1 MSRGEPV
8 AIRRTKLEII
18 YDILSSVQ
26 AKQGRIKPT
35 HLLYKS
41 NLSHKK
47 MVVYVQELISK
58 GMLTEEEDLKHEGKR
73 MYVLTDQGAKFL
85 ADFKR
90 MKEFTESFG
99 F

>member
-1 MSRGEPV
+1 M
-8 AIRRTKLEII
+8 ATRRTKLEII

-26 AKQGRIKPT
+26 DKRGRIKPT

-47 MVVYVQELISK
+47 MVLYVQELIQK
-58 GMLTEEEDLKHEGKR
+58 RMLKEELDDGKSGKR
-73 MYVLTDQGAKFL
+73 MYLLTDEGAKFL
-85 ADFKR
+85 AEFKR
-90 MKEFTESFG
+90 LREFTESFG

>member
-1 MSRGEPV
+1 MRRSV
-8 AIRRTKLEII
+8 ARRTKLEII

-26 AKQGRIKPT
+26 DKRGKIKPT

-47 MVVYVQELISK
+47 MLLYVQELMQK
-58 GMLTEEEDLKHEGKR
+58 KMLAEEASDGKR
-73 MYVLTDQGAKFL
+73 MYLLTDEGAKFL
-85 ADFKR
+85 AEFKR
-90 MKEFTESFG
+90 LRQFTDSFG

>member
-1 MSRGEPV
+1 M
-8 AIRRTKLEII
+8 ATRRTKLEII

-26 AKQGRIKPT
+26 HKGGRIKPT

-47 MVVYVQELISK
+47 MVLYVQELMQK
-58 GMLTEEEDLKHEGKR
+58 GMLAEEMSEEREGKR
-73 MYVLTDQGAKFL
+73 MYLLTDAGAKFL
-85 ADFKR
+85 AEFKR
-90 MKEFTESFG
+90 MRKFTESFG

>member
-1 MSRGEPV
+1 M
-8 AIRRTKLEII
+8 EII

-47 MVVYVQELISK
+47 MVLYVQELMQK
-58 GMLTEEEDLKHEGKR
+58 GMLAEEGDPKHEGKR
-73 MYVLTDQGAKFL
+73 MYLLTDQGAKFL
-85 ADFKR
+85 AEFRR
-90 MKEFTESFG
+90 MREFTESFG

>member
-1 MSRGEPV
+1 M
-8 AIRRTKLEII
+8 EII

-26 AKQGRIKPT
+26 DKRGKIKPT

-47 MVVYVQELISK
+47 MVLYVQELMQK
-58 GMLTEEEDLKHEGKR
+58 GMLGEEMAEKEGKR
-73 MYVLTDQGAKFL
+73 MYVLTDAGAKFL
-85 ADFKR
+85 AEFKR
-90 MKEFTESFG
+90 MRQFTESFG

>member
-1 MSRGEPV
+1 M
-8 AIRRTKLEII
+8 ANRRTKLEII

-26 AKQGRIKPT
+26 DKRGKIKPT

-47 MVVYVQELISK
+47 MLLYVQELMQKS
-58 GMLTEEEDLKHEGKR
+58 MLEEEGDPKKEGKR
-73 MYVLTDQGAKFL
+73 LYVLTDEGAKFL
-85 ADFKR
+85 AEFKR
-90 MKEFTESFG
+90 LREFTDSFG